1 MGGSSSKPAPT
12 IGTPLQPAFKTP
24 DYSEATFSKAS
35 WDKLNLE
42 KELIATTAQKQLAEQ
57 AAAFA
62 KAASDTK
69 WTIIKWGGGIL
80 LLIGIVLA
88 CIAAYDAI
96 ACQFNGHQILFNIS
110 GPCNNSGAGPV
121 KSTGPPPGATGAT
134 GATGPVAQQ
143 PIPQVS
149 SVTSPRP
156 ILWNWIYGSASGN
169 LIPAMFDSTTPTS
182 IASSMAPL
190 PTEGSGAYGIQWW
203 MFVKDWNYG
212 YGKEKVVLSRPDPS
226 NIAIMNPKV
235 TLAPTENNL
244 KISVSVF
251 PSEEGGASKTEPA
264 PANNHSASDDVFV
277 CEVPNIPLQSWFS
290 VSMTVFDRNL
300 DIYINGNLVKSCFLP
315 GVPKPAA
322 GNIDVSKDGGFS
334 GYMCNLNHYAKMLA
348 PSDAQAFYSAGT
360 SCSGQSGSGG
370 ASGGYSVKF
379 GVYDVKGKEV
389 KEYTF

>member
-1 MGGSSSKPAPT
+1 MGGSSSKSAPT
-12 IGTPLQPAFKTP
+12 IGTPLQPAFNVP

-35 WDKLNLE
+35 WDKLSMEKNLA
-42 KELIATTAQKQLAEQ
+42 LSTAQQQ
-57 AAAFA
+57 TAAALAAAA
-62 KAASDTK
+62 KASSDAY
-69 WTIIKWGGGIL
+69 WRVAKWGGGIVGG
-80 LLIGIVLA
+80 LLILTGIILA

-96 ACQFNGHQILFNIS
+96 ACQFNGHQILFNIP
-110 GPCNNSGAGPV
+110 GKCNTPPAPPALPQA
-121 KSTGPPPGATGAT
+121 TAPPGATGSRGLGST
-134 GATGPVAQQ
+134 Q
-143 PIPQVS
+143 QVS

-169 LIPAMFDSTTPTS
+169 LIPTMFDSTTPTS

-212 YGKEKVVLSRPDPS
+212 YGKEKIVLSRPDPS
-226 NIAIMNPKV
+226 NVAIMNPKV

-244 KISVSVF
+244 RVSVSVF

-264 PANNHSASDDVFV
+264 PANDHSASDDVFV

-348 PSDAQAFYSAGT
+348 PSDAQSFYSAGT
-360 SCSGQSGSGG
+360 SCSNQSGSSGP
-370 ASGGYSVKF
+370 SGGYSVKF